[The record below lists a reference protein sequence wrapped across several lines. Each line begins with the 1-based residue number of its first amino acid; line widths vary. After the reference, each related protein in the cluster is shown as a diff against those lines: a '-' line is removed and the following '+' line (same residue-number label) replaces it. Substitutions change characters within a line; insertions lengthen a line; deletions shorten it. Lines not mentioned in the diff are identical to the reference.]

1 MKKPRW
7 AIPVASAC
15 LVMVAMGGLALASST
30 SGTSSDPLVSLSY
43 LTDIFAPSVLADVD
57 DMVAEEQAS
66 LEAQLETVAQAYID
80 QIEAMAESQGTNS
93 ADEMESYQVVTVTA
107 GQSLILSEG
116 GEVLLRSGTGTCVS
130 SSNPGLVD
138 MTDGTT
144 LAGGGTLVANHL
156 YLSTIDGRGV
166 YASTA
171 LTVLVR
177 GDYTIQ

>member
-1 MKKPRW
+1 MKKSRW

-30 SGTSSDPLVSLSY
+30 SGTASDPLVSLSY
-43 LTDIFAPSVLADVD
+43 LTDIFTPSVL
-57 DMVAEEQAS
+57 EEVEGAVSEDQAA
-66 LEAQLETVAQAYID
+66 LEAQLATVAQAYVD
-80 QIEAMAESQGTNS
+80 QIEAVAATQDSS
-93 ADEMESYQVVTVTA
+93 ASGNESYQVVTVTA

-144 LAGGGTLVANHL
+144 LASGGTLVANHL

-171 LTVLVR
+171 LTLLVR